1 MLADPGT
8 DQDKFDYGKRT
19 KAQGDAEAVLATTD
33 AYVVSKKS
41 RKRTIPTWMMRTH
54 RCEVMMACIQGAISD
69 ELVETETTPATSSMT
84 RPAHLKSTVPRSR
97 RVWNS
102 RKTSTKTS

>member
-1 MLADPGT
+1 
-8 DQDKFDYGKRT
+8 
-19 KAQGDAEAVLATTD
+19 
-33 AYVVSKKS
+33 
-41 RKRTIPTWMMRTH
+41 
-54 RCEVMMACIQGAISD
+54 MACIQGAISD

-97 RVWNS
+97 KVWNA